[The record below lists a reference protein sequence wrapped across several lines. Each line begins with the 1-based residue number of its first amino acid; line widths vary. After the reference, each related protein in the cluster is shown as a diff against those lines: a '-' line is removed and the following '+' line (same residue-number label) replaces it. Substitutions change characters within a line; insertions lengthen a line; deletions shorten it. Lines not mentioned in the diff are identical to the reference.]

1 MNKLVFLFILLLLTV
16 VYIFKKDRL
25 LSDNFPIINEIKA
38 TYIDHIISTED
49 IISKYFKQ
57 MQTIDQLKI
66 QNQDL
71 VKFQSLYT
79 SAKTQN
85 DDIIK
90 AIGSVP
96 FSSEEITLA
105 KVLSYVNLNDFTKVW
120 LDIKKEDPT
129 IQGLIDGE
137 YSAGI
142 VISQSGY
149 AQALLNGNEKSNYA
163 VYIGENKAPGITH
176 EHDSKEFITI
186 KFVPIWI
193 SINIGDEV
201 ITSGMDDIFFEGLKV
216 GKVVNIKKM
225 ADIQEATVLPYSN
238 VLSKKYFHIYSKKHI
253 VPSPVQKSF
262 EINKELVPET
272 PAQRVE

>member
-38 TYIDHIISTED
+38 KYIEHVISTEE
-49 IISKYFKQ
+49 IIFKYFKQ
-57 MQTIDQLKI
+57 IQTIEKLKT

-79 SAKTQN
+79 RVKREN
-85 DDIIK
+85 ENIIH
-90 AIGSVP
+90 ALENISLI
-96 FSSEEITLA
+96 EEEKITLA
-105 KVLSYVNLNDFTKVW
+105 KVLSYVHLNDFTKVW
-120 LDIKKEDPT
+120 LDIKKTDSIIE
-129 IQGLIDGE
+129 GLIDGE
-137 YSAGI
+137 FSAGI
-142 VISQSGY
+142 VINQSGY

-176 EHDSKEFITI
+176 EHPSKQFITI
-186 KFVPIWI
+186 KFIPIWVN
-193 SINIGDEV
+193 INVGDEV

-216 GKVVNIKKM
+216 GTVASIKKM

-238 VLSKKYFHIYSKKHI
+238 VLEKKYFHIYSKKNGTQH
-253 VPSPVQKSF
+253 PLEKTF
-262 EINKELVPET
+262 EINKEFI
-272 PAQRVE
+272 AD

>member
-25 LSDNFPIINEIKA
+25 LSDNFPIINQIKSQ
-38 TYIDHIISTED
+38 YIEHMISTED
-49 IISKYFKQ
+49 IIAKYFKQ
-57 MQTIDQLKI
+57 MQTIDELKK
-66 QNQDL
+66 QNEDL
-71 VKFQSLYT
+71 VKYKSLYT

-85 DDIIK
+85 DDIIQ

-96 FSSEEITLA
+96 FSSQEITLA
-105 KVLSYVNLNDFTKVW
+105 KVLSYVELNDFTKVW
-120 LDIKKEDPT
+120 LDIKKEEPT
-129 IQGLIDGE
+129 IQGLVDGDF
-137 YSAGI
+137 SAGI

-149 AQALLNGNEKSNYA
+149 AQALLNGNEKANYA

-176 EHDSKEFITI
+176 ENDSKEFITI

-193 SINIGDEV
+193 TINIGDEV

-238 VLSKKYFHIYSKKHI
+238 VQSKKYFHIYSKTKTHGLT
-253 VPSPVQKSF
+253 PPLQKNF
-262 EINKELVPET
+262 EINKELVPE
-272 PAQRVE
+272 ASE